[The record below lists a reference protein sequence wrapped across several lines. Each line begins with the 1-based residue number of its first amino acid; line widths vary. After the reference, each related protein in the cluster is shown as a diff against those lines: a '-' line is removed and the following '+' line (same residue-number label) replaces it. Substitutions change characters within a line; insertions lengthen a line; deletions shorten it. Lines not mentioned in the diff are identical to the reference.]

1 MNHKIWN
8 ITIGTERAN
17 RMVDYTGMTRVLD
30 NGKEAT
36 IIRFGDFYDIDV
48 QLCTGEIS
56 THKAYMDFQRCDSAA
71 LGFKQ
76 EQVEEIKPA
85 VLYLLNK

>member
-48 QLCTGEIS
+48 QLCTGGS
-56 THKAYMDFQRCDSAA
+56 VR
-71 LGFKQ
+71 
-76 EQVEEIKPA
+76 IKHTWTFRDA
-85 VLYLLNK
+85 TARHLVLNRNRLKKSNQQYCIC